1 MRQKNSADLE
11 ATGNTT
17 KQAFEVG
24 QRGGGVGWLRE
35 WPYRMQLLSC
45 SESEPQRAKVGFWKV
60 LLHLPLWERRKSKAQ
75 GVKRTP
81 SSSVALPVPVL
92 PWQNSLPLGWPT
104 CLRNCS
110 VAIVTWNKIPLWKV
124 FTKCLFCREWSP
136 ERQDYMYTMFSKNIY
151 LTVSVAPSNI
161 GICWHWKNNA
171 LLECFPC
178 IFICFLFVF
187 SYLCP
192 QAFLFCL
199 FSLCFLL
206 FTLLLISDS
215 CPLLQQWLAL
225 FWTMGSS
232 DGKPGI
238 FFYLN
243 CLSSCSPPLSNA
255 IASDVLSESWCPC
268 PSDGNGNIYLSI

>member
-24 QRGGGVGWLRE
+24 ERGGGVGWLRE

-75 GVKRTP
+75 GVERTP

-171 LLECFPC
+171 LVGVFPMYFHLLPLC
-178 IFICFLFVF
+178 LFLSLSPGFPILPFFSVFPSFYSSPHFRQLSIVAAMTCLILNHGEFRWETGNLFLPQLPLFLF
-187 SYLCP
+187 P
-192 QAFLFCL
+192 
-199 FSLCFLL
+199 
-206 FTLLLISDS
+206 T
-215 CPLLQQWLAL
+215 PLQ
-225 FWTMGSS
+225 
-232 DGKPGI
+232 
-238 FFYLN
+238 
-243 CLSSCSPPLSNA
+243 CHC
-255 IASDVLSESWCPC
+255 
-268 PSDGNGNIYLSI
+268 